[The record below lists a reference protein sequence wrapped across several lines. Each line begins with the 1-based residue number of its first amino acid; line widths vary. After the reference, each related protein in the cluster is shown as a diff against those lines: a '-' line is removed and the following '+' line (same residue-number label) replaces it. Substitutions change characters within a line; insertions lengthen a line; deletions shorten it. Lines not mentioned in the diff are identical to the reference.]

1 MPIDLGAALDAALR
15 RGRLHLY
22 LDANVLIDILRKGR
36 HPESVEFFEKAL
48 ANRWLCTSSTF
59 ARMEALDIEQKN
71 KWIQQRIRA
80 GEHPDRLLRR
90 LGERALRPRTLR
102 KLETQFYSAFLKGSD
117 PLVQWHRLDTEGW
130 DLATELA
137 LTTNIAAPDCIHVAT
152 ALRAGCDVLV
162 TWDQP
167 LQKMASQKHIASG
180 HPTDLLNKLRA
191 RGY

>member
-1 MPIDLGAALDAALR
+1 VPIDLGAALDAALK
-15 RGRLHLY
+15 RGGVHLY
-22 LDANVLIDILRKGR
+22 LDANILIDIVRKGR
-36 HPESVEFFEKAL
+36 HPESLELFEKAL
-48 ANRWLCTSSTF
+48 ARKWRCTASTF
-59 ARMEALDIEQKN
+59 ARMEALDIEQTN

-90 LGERALRPRTLR
+90 LRERDLPTRTLKDLQR
-102 KLETQFYSAFLKGSD
+102 EFYSSFLAGAD
-117 PLVQWHRLDTEGW
+117 PLVHWRQLDGEGW

-152 ALRAGCDVLV
+152 ALRAGCDILV

-167 LQKMASQKHIASG
+167 LEKMASERHIASAN
-180 HPTDLLNKLRA
+180 PKDLLDKLRA